1 MSSVII
7 EPEKKLAV
15 YGEYD
20 VLVCGGGVAGIAAA
34 LAAARQG
41 AKVLLLE
48 REYMLGGLATLGLV
62 TIYLPL
68 CDGMGHQ
75 VSFGI
80 ADELLRLS
88 IARGIIDGHYP
99 KPWLEG
105 GTIEERATTRF
116 EVQYNP
122 HIFACDAEKLLIDS
136 GVEILYGTL
145 CASVICDEVDN
156 GTKRISSVIIENKSG
171 RGAVIAKNIVD
182 ATGDADICKLAGIP
196 TALHQKGNVLAA
208 WYYRYSRDNGVSL
221 KMLGFADVPSDQKKS
236 EAQQLIKRRFSGV
249 DAREISE
256 MVVLAHQAALN
267 DALKQREIDN
277 STVPVIYPTIPQLR
291 MTRRI
296 VGISTP
302 DDSPTHEYVPTSVG
316 LFSDWRKRGP
326 VYELPY
332 ECLVSASCAN
342 LITAGRN
349 ISVTDN
355 MWDIT
360 RVIPVCAVS
369 GEAAGRAAAMFTD
382 DLRAPDIAKLQSALS
397 DGGVKLHC
405 SDVM

>member
-1 MSSVII
+1 M
-7 EPEKKLAV
+7 
-15 YGEYD
+15 
-20 VLVCGGGVAGIAAA
+20 LVCGGGVAGIAAA

-88 IARGIIDGHYP
+88 ITRGIIDGHYP

-105 GTIEERATTRF
+105 GTIEERAATRF

-156 GTKRISSVIIENKSG
+156 ETKRISSVIIENKSG
-171 RGAVIAKNIVD
+171 RDAVIAKNIVD

-196 TALHQKGNVLAA
+196 TALHKKGNVLAA

-249 DAREISE
+249 DAREISD
-256 MVVLAHQAALN
+256 MVVLAHQAALS

-277 STVPVIYPTIPQLR
+277 STVPIIYPTIPQLR

-369 GEAAGRAAAMFTD
+369 GEAAGRAAAMFSE
-382 DLRAPDIAKLQSALS
+382 DLRAPDIAKLQSALRDS
-397 DGGVKLHC
+397 GVKLHC